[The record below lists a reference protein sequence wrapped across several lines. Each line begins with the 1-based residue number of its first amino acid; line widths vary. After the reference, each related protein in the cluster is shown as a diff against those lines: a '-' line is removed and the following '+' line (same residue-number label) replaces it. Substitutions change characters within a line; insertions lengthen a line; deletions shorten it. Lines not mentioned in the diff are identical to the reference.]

1 MLGLAL
7 VEFPFEEY
15 NFKRLSLN
23 LLEMLP
29 SRRFISLVKFLGVFI
44 SK

>member
-1 MLGLAL
+1 MLGQAML
-7 VEFPFEEY
+7 EFPFEEY
-15 NFKRLSLN
+15 NFKRHPLN